1 MPPYSFPILSTMEV
15 AVVLSNLE
23 IANVSEEILAA
34 PTPDLAFFI
43 YSSIL
48 NHIDPLG
55 DDPRQAAFSGLEQL
69 ENPNNHE
76 ESIGM
81 INLYCKIKNIFSAAG
96 AADFSLKDILK
107 PEASKM
113 VCYISALLNFIFYRQ
128 DKLNLLQP
136 IINENCSQRQEEL
149 EMRRTELEDELVKL
163 EVLEQHDQP
172 IVLELQAEVDELRQT
187 VQTLNREQA
196 TLKARYRSLRDV
208 NDAEIRQKISDVE
221 FLLMECVQENDK
233 LKSRIVQSPEKMQ
246 KALEEKRAILAQ
258 EQNSEHSAFQ
268 AYQDL
273 LVKNELYK
281 KASKNLSKYLTEMQ
295 AMQEQL
301 NSCKSID
308 KDVKAIKAKL
318 SDMELMVM
326 SLEAKRV
333 ELQGKVDDADKMSRA
348 LKKEK
353 VQKCAEEDEE
363 IRVVKSGA
371 ELKLQKVDLIQKKS
385 EAIIVDVNKIKI
397 QTASARNNSE
407 MQLQTLGGKCEEL
420 VNKFHNYSAPIDAFL
435 LKQEDGCKQQ

>member
-281 KASKNLSKYLTEMQ
+281 K
-295 AMQEQL
+295 L